1 MHSTEEFR
9 RGVQEDE
16 KFLQKK
22 EVVKKTVAM
31 KETMNKVSAKTS
43 ESGIRTNENST
54 KHNLLKTRYE
64 NM

>member
-1 MHSTEEFR
+1 MHSTEVFR
-9 RGVQEDE
+9 RGVQENE

-22 EVVKKTVAM
+22 EVVKKAVAM

-43 ESGIRTNENST
+43 EYGIPTNENST